1 MDVGVGSVMFSAG
14 LTQRKIRDLVL
25 LPPEKRKKSNICRDL
40 LTLFYASF
48 FIFLLAFGRFLVH
61 RELDYHVRLNL
72 YLPHH
77 SGSCDRV
84 WCALELLC
92 NSLCSQRNPC
102 DHIRLLPI
110 QFTIR
115 YCYNDYL

>member
-77 SGSCDRV
+77 SGSCYRV
-84 WCALELLC
+84 WSALELLC

-102 DHIRLLPI
+102 DHIRLLLI

-115 YCYNDYL
+115 HSYNDYL

>member
-25 LPPEKRKKSNICRDL
+25 VSPDKRKKSNICKDL

-61 RELDYHVRLNL
+61 RELDYHVTSSILVIIL
-72 YLPHH
+72 
-77 SGSCDRV
+77 GACDRI
-84 WCALELLC
+84 WCSLELLC
-92 NSLCSQRNPC
+92 NSLRCKCRSRLNP
-102 DHIRLLPI
+102 RLFSI
-110 QFTIR
+110 QPSFR
-115 YCYNDYL
+115 SDYNGCI